1 MGLTKSQIQRKK
13 QNKVAS
19 HKAADKRRKRAQNHH
34 QQDQAAAPSAAAVR
48 HTAGQQ
54 VNSVLP
60 ELLGD
65 RQLGNHFSMRFV
77 QIKVEGQHQGAEGV
91 QQQKQQHHEQQK
103 QKQQTLNPP
112 QQNKPQRQVMMCACS
127 HVPYKCVI
135 DNLKGTCSCHWTRL
149 CTRCQD

>member
-112 QQNKPQRQVMMCACS
+112 QQNKPQRQAQAHEATLLTVQSWSGCARS
-127 HVPYKCVI
+127 
-135 DNLKGTCSCHWTRL
+135 R
-149 CTRCQD
+149 CTGLPALRSR